1 MFHHPVLY
9 VIGLFLNTLAAF
21 MLIPVVYDLLTKN
34 VDIWEF
40 VMAAIITALT
50 GAILSICCKP
60 EQFNIRPKQ
69 VFVLTTLC
77 WLAVSGFA
85 ALPLWF
91 KLPISYTDAF
101 FETMSGITTTGSTIL
116 VGLDQL
122 AHSVL
127 IWRSLLQWFGGIGFI
142 VVAVAVLPQLK
153 VGGMRLFQSESSDW
167 SEKAL
172 PRSGTIAKR
181 IVIAYLIMTGTCAY
195 FYLLGGMSVFE
206 AINHAMTTVSTGGY
220 STSDASMGFFTSPL
234 IIWTSTVFMI
244 LASLPFTLFVR
255 CMQGEIHRLYRDI
268 QVQAFVVFLVMIW
281 LILTVW
287 LWDHSRY
294 TLWQSLTLVSFNTTS
309 TISTTGYA
317 YGDYTLWGGF
327 AKLMFFFLLC
337 VGGCSGSTSGG
348 IKIFRFQIGGKLL
361 NIQLKLLLHPK
372 ACLVQSYNGQ
382 KISEEILRS
391 LIGFSFFFVLLIVV
405 MSLLLTL
412 CGLDPVT
419 CVSGATTAVAN
430 VGPGLGKIIG
440 PSGNFSSL
448 PNMAKWILSVGMLLG
463 RLEVITVLVLFTP
476 VFWKD

>member
-1 MFHHPVLY
+1 MLHHPVLY

-195 FYLLGGMSVFE
+195 FYLLGGMTVFE

-255 CMQGEIHRLYRDI
+255 CMQGEIRRLYQDI
-268 QVQAFVVFLVMIW
+268 QVQAFVVFIVMIW

-440 PSGNFSSL
+440 PAGNFSSL
-448 PNMAKWILSVGMLLG
+448 PDIAKWILSVGMLLG

>member
-1 MFHHPVLY
+1 MSHRPILY
-9 VIGLFLNTLAAF
+9 VTGLFLSTLAAF
-21 MLIPVVYDLLTKN
+21 MLIPVFYDLLTKN

-40 VMAAIITALT
+40 VMAAIITASA
-50 GAILSICCKP
+50 GMILMFSCKP
-60 EQFNIRPKQ
+60 EHFNIRPKQ

-116 VGLDQL
+116 VGLDHL

-172 PRSGTIAKR
+172 PRSGSIAKR
-181 IVIAYLIMTGTCAY
+181 IVIAYLIMTVACAY
-195 FYLLGGMSVFE
+195 LYVLGGMTLFE
-206 AINHAMTTVSTGGY
+206 AVNHAMTTVSTGGY
-220 STSDASMGFFTSPL
+220 STSDASMGFFKSSL

-255 CMQGEIHRLYRDI
+255 CMQGELHNLYRDN
-268 QVQAFVVFLVMIW
+268 QVQAFIVFLVVIW
-281 LILTVW
+281 LIVSLW
-287 LWDHSRY
+287 LWDNSRY

-327 AKLMFFFLLC
+327 AKLIFFFLLS
-337 VGGCSGSTSGG
+337 VGGCSGSTAGG

-361 NIQLKLLLHPK
+361 NVQLKQLVHPK
-372 ACLVQSYNGQ
+372 ACFVQRYNGQ
-382 KISEEILRS
+382 KISDDILRS
-391 LIGFSFFFVLLIVV
+391 LIGFSFFFVLLITV

-440 PSGNFSSL
+440 PAGNFSSL
-448 PNMAKWILSVGMLLG
+448 PDAAKWILSAGMLLG
-463 RLEVITVLVLFTP
+463 RLEVITVLILFTP
-476 VFWKD
+476 VFWRD